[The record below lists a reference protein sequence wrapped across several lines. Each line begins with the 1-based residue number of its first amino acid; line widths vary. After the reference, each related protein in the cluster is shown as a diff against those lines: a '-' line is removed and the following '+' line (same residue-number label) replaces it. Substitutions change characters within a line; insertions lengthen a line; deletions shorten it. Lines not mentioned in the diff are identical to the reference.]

1 MTASPDLATDPAP
14 GPDAAPSDAPDGP
27 PANPVVRAR
36 RLALHGPRG
45 RVYGP
50 VDLDVAAGELL
61 LVQGAQGSGRTSL
74 LLTLAGRMA
83 PDADTRLDV
92 LGHRLPRERRAVQ
105 RDAAIAGFGGIDDL
119 DQSVTVGALVRE
131 RLAWLGPWYRRQAR
145 PTQRTLDEAL
155 APAFGDRPVPAPG
168 TVAWDLDE
176 LDAMLL
182 RLGLAL
188 LQRPRLLVVDDVD
201 QVLDDARRQVVWTRL
216 EQLAADGLTVVAAC
230 ASADEVARTRW
241 GTPPT
246 VVALPL

>member
-1 MTASPDLATDPAP
+1 MTATPAIGTTAAAGATSDNPEAP
-14 GPDAAPSDAPDGP
+14 GATPAA
-27 PANPVVRAR
+27 PVVRAR

-50 VDLDVAAGELL
+50 VDLDVAAGELV

-74 LLTLAGRMA
+74 LLTLAGRMV
-83 PDADTRLDV
+83 PDADARLDV

-105 RDAAIAGFGGIDDL
+105 RTAAIAGFGGIDDL

-131 RLAWLGPWYRRQAR
+131 RLAWLGPWYRRQPR
-145 PTQRTLDEAL
+145 PTQHALDEAL
-155 APAFGDRPVPAPG
+155 APAFGDRPVPSPR

-182 RLGLAL
+182 RVALAL
-188 LQRPRLLVVDDVD
+188 LQQPRLLVVDDVD

-216 EQLAADGLTVVAAC
+216 EQLAAGGLTVVAAC

-241 GTPPT
+241 VTPPT